1 MHGRSICFDSTS
13 SHAARMEIAIMMLL
27 VAAVCLGLVGCG
39 YHLGPPMP
47 SEPLACCHTSG
58 HG

>member
-1 MHGRSICFDSTS
+1 MYRRSNCFDSPR
-13 SHAARMEIAIMMLL
+13 SHAAPMVIGSMMPL
-27 VAAVCLGLVGCG
+27 VLAVCFGLVGCG
-39 YHLGPPMP
+39 YHLGPPVP

>member
-1 MHGRSICFDSTS
+1 MVIGS
-13 SHAARMEIAIMMLL
+13 MMPL
-27 VAAVCLGLVGCG
+27 VLAVCFGLVGCG
-39 YHLGPPMP
+39 YHLGPPVP